1 MIARLLC
8 ATGAAALLGCAG
20 ATPAPTPAP
29 TVRRTTTLSELRRQ
43 IDSMVA
49 LPEFRNAHWGIL
61 IVDPDRGDTLYS
73 HNAGKLFMP
82 ASNMKVITGSVAL
95 AQLGPEFRFRTT
107 FVARGGVCGGV
118 LHGDLV
124 VNGRGDPSVSDAM
137 RGDAM
142 VPMREIADSLAAHGI
157 TRIAGKIVA
166 GENVFPDSSL
176 GYGWSWDDLRDAY
189 SAGVDELFFDE
200 GYGRV
205 VVRGGAQPGAPV
217 TVAALPSSRYPVVR
231 VEARTALAPDSGA
244 VGSGGRLVMSR
255 ESQLET
261 HVDPA
266 SGAEVLSGWIAP
278 QWVDTLDVVYPD
290 QNAAYLA
297 ALGQALSER
306 GIVVTGALSP
316 AGCGASGAAST
327 VPTTAQRLE
336 GGAGATAGRDTTATT
351 PMDTI
356 FVYQSLPLRDIL
368 RAMAKPSQNQIA
380 EILLK
385 TIGLERTGVGRA
397 DSGSAVVARQLLAWG
412 AQPDGFVLRDGSGLS
427 RYDYLT
433 PETLVH
439 TLAAI
444 RHDTAFAAFYDALP
458 IAGVDGTIAGR
469 MRGTPAQ
476 GNVHA
481 KTGYV
486 ANARSLSGYVTTAD
500 GRMLI
505 FSALCNNWT
514 VPVRDVERVQ
524 DSVAVGL
531 ASLRLDEGR

>member
-1 MIARLLC
+1 
-8 ATGAAALLGCAG
+8 
-20 ATPAPTPAP
+20 
-29 TVRRTTTLSELRRQ
+29 
-43 IDSMVA
+43 
-49 LPEFRNAHWGIL
+49 
-61 IVDPDRGDTLYS
+61 
-73 HNAGKLFMP
+73 
-82 ASNMKVITGSVAL
+82 
-95 AQLGPEFRFRTT
+95 
-107 FVARGGVCGGV
+107 
-118 LHGDLV
+118 
-124 VNGRGDPSVSDAM
+124 
-137 RGDAM
+137 
-142 VPMREIADSLAAHGI
+142 
-157 TRIAGKIVA
+157 
-166 GENVFPDSSL
+166 
-176 GYGWSWDDLRDAY
+176 
-189 SAGVDELFFDE
+189 
-200 GYGRV
+200 
-205 VVRGGAQPGAPV
+205 
-217 TVAALPSSRYPVVR
+217 VVR
-231 VEARTALAPDSGA
+231 VEAHTALAPDSGA
-244 VGSGGRLVMSR
+244 VGSGSRPVMAR
-255 ESQLET
+255 ASQLET

-266 SGAEVLSGWIAP
+266 TGVEVLTGWIAP

-297 ALGQALSER
+297 ALGQAVSER

-316 AGCGASGAAST
+316 AGCGASDAAGAAH
-327 VPTTAQRLE
+327 TTAQRLE
-336 GGAGATAGRDTTATT
+336 GGAGATAGRVTTATT

-356 FVYQSLPLRDIL
+356 FVYQSPPLRDVL

-385 TIGLERTGVGRA
+385 TIGLERAGVGRA

-524 DSVAVGL
+524 DAVAVGL
-531 ASLRLDEGR
+531 ASLRLDEAR